1 MMKKYMVMS
10 LALMLSTLTFAQKK
24 ELKSAEKA
32 IKNNDFSSAK
42 ASVSAA
48 EALMSAMDDKLKAKF
63 YLLKGQALYA
73 MGAGNEADVNAAL
86 KSFDEL
92 ETLEQK
98 TGKKTYTPKADA
110 LKLEMS
116 KVFIEKAQNA
126 LGQKNYEV
134 SYKNFESA
142 YRVSKSDTLYL
153 YNAALLATSGQ
164 SYDKALEMFAEL
176 QDLGYTGIST
186 EYLATDKTTGEEQ
199 SFPSS
204 GLRDISVKAGTHEKS
219 RNKKSESKAADI
231 AKNIALIYIDKGEND
246 KAIAAIEDAKKIN
259 PNDFNLLVSEAN
271 VRYKLGQKDEY
282 RRLISKALEL
292 EPDNIDLLFNLGVVA
307 GDSGDIVE
315 AKKYYDMAI
324 EMDPTY
330 TRAYMNM
337 AALILDQEQGILD
350 EMSKLGM
357 SAADDKKYDE
367 LKAKKTQLYKDA
379 VPYLKS
385 AFENDPNNLNAARTL
400 MNIYGALD
408 DTANQDVMKAK
419 IEAIEN

>member
-1 MMKKYMVMS
+1 MKKYMVMS
-10 LALMLSTLTFAQKK
+10 LALMMSSLTFAQKK
-24 ELKSAEKA
+24 ELKSAERA
-32 IKNNDFSSAK
+32 IKNNDFASAK

-48 EALMSAMDDKLKAKF
+48 EALMSAMDDKSKAKF
-63 YLLKGQALYA
+63 YYLKGQALYA
-73 MGAGNEADVNAAL
+73 MGAGNDADVTAAL
-86 KSFDEL
+86 KSFGQL
-92 ETLEQK
+92 EAIENK
-98 TGKKTYTPKADA
+98 SGKKTYSPKADA

-126 LGQKNYEV
+126 LGQKNYDV
-134 SYKNFESA
+134 SYKNFERA
-142 YRVSKSDTLYL
+142 YRVSKTDTLYL

-164 SYDKALEMFAEL
+164 IYDKALEMFGEL
-176 QDLGYTGIST
+176 KELGYTGIST
-186 EYLATDKTTGEEQ
+186 EYLATDKETGEEQ
-199 SFPSS
+199 SFPSATM
-204 GLRDISVKAGTHEKS
+204 RDISVKAGTHEKA
-219 RNKKSESKAADI
+219 RNNKTDSKSADI
-231 AKNIALIYIDKGEND
+231 AKNIALIYIEKGESD
-246 KAIAAIEDAKKIN
+246 KAIAAIEEAKKSS

-282 RRLISKALEL
+282 RRLIARALEL

-307 GDSGDIVE
+307 ADAGDTQE
-315 AKKYYDMAI
+315 AKKYYDKAI

-357 SAADDKKYDE
+357 SAADDKKYEE

-379 VPYLKS
+379 IPYLKS
-385 AFENDPNNLNAARTL
+385 AFENDPKNLSAARTL

-408 DTANQDVMKAK
+408 DTANQNAMKAK
-419 IEAIEN
+419 VEALEGN

>member
-1 MMKKYMVMS
+1 MKKYMVMS